1 MLSVAGDQLAR
12 VALTWLVYDRTR
24 SALLAAVTFVA
35 SVVPPF
41 VGGLV
46 LSGLGDRF
54 ERRQVMIVCDLV
66 SAVLVLVM
74 ALPGM
79 PVAGLIVLLFI
90 VTMVS
95 APFTSA
101 RAAVYPDILAGDR
114 YVLGTAITITT
125 SQFAQVIGFAVG
137 GTIVGVFGVR
147 TSLIAD
153 AVTFAGSAIIVR
165 AWVRVRPRPGD
176 PSGRKA
182 GPVTTVLAGARL
194 VAGNPA
200 LRTPMLFGWL
210 AAFYNVPEG
219 VAAPLARMLGGG
231 SATVGLL
238 LASSALGT
246 VLGSL
251 AFSRLVDP
259 PTRLR
264 WMGSL
269 AVLSSAVLA
278 AFFLS
283 PDLPFALLILT
294 ASGVF
299 ACFQL
304 AANAA
309 FVGAA
314 PPAQRSQAFGLA
326 QGGMSLGQG
335 TLMVLAG
342 AAAEH
347 FAPEI
352 VVAADGVIG
361 AIVAMTVAFSWSR
374 GR

>member
-1 MLSVAGDQLAR
+1 
-12 VALTWLVYDRTR
+12 
-24 SALLAAVTFVA
+24 
-35 SVVPPF
+35 
-41 VGGLV
+41 
-46 LSGLGDRF
+46 
-54 ERRQVMIVCDLV
+54 
-66 SAVLVLVM
+66 
-74 ALPGM
+74 M
-79 PVAGLIVLLFI
+79 PVASLVVLLFL

-95 APFTSA
+95 APFMSA
-101 RAAVYPDILAGDR
+101 RAAIYPDILAGDR
-114 YVLGTAITITT
+114 YVLGTAITLTT

-137 GTIVGVFGVR
+137 GTIVGLFGVR

-153 AVTFAGSAIIVR
+153 AVTFAGSAFIVR

-176 PSGRKA
+176 PSARRD

-194 VAGNPA
+194 VGGNPA
-200 LRTPMLFGWL
+200 LRTALLFGLL
-210 AAFYNVPEG
+210 AAFSNVPEG

-259 PTRLR
+259 PTRVRL
-264 WMGSL
+264 MGPL
-269 AVLSSAVLA
+269 AVLASGVLA
-278 AFFLS
+278 VFFLG
-283 PDLPFALLILT
+283 PDLPFALLVLT

-299 ACFQL
+299 TCFQL

-309 FVGAA
+309 FVSAA

-326 QGGMSLGQG
+326 QASMSLGQG

-342 AAAEH
+342 AAAGH

-352 VVAADGVIG
+352 VLAADGVLG
-361 AIVAMTVAFSWSR
+361 AIAAMMVAFAWSR